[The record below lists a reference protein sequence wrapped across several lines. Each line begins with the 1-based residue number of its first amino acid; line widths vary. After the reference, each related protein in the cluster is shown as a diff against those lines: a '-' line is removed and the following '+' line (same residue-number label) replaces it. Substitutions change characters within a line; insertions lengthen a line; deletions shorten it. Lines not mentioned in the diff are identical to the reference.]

1 MLWIYFDINTTVPS
15 SQHPSAHWA
24 HLLYK
29 PITLL
34 SRLRFLIAFFLT
46 LLLFLLFS
54 RRRRER
60 GGSPRTCTVRFW
72 MWAVERISQS
82 CAKGKRISRQRDH
95 PGWALKSPWW
105 AAVLRVFMRD
115 SFISLFYHRVSYNDR
130 TFVDPIYCSTLWIH
144 SSVIISHAN
153 ETQFYF
159 GAWRMSSGAWWHSSG
174 YFCFFGK
181 TAAGWTNCGCLG
193 CCILVTSPNYPHVHY
208 RKTQMES
215 FLCVC
220 VLLCWTDAS
229 WRRERTD
236 ECSQSRQSE
245 CDREVSGWWWEP

>member
-1 MLWIYFDINTTVPS
+1 
-15 SQHPSAHWA
+15 
-24 HLLYK
+24 
-29 PITLL
+29 
-34 SRLRFLIAFFLT
+34 
-46 LLLFLLFS
+46 
-54 RRRRER
+54 
-60 GGSPRTCTVRFW
+60 

-159 GAWRMSSGAWWHSSG
+159 GAWRMSSGGWWHSSG
-174 YFCFFGK
+174 YFCFFCK

-193 CCILVTSPNYPHVHY
+193 CCILVTSPNYPQVHY
-208 RKTQMES
+208 RKTQIES